1 MQRLILA
8 SGSPRRREL
17 LTRIGIPFDVM
28 VSDIDEELG
37 EHIHAE
43 TFAMI
48 MSRDKARGV
57 AAKLAKRHGLEEVRA
72 DDVPEPDQT
81 GDAKAGDAKAGDA
94 QATAEGYLVL
104 AADTVVARDG
114 HILGKPKN
122 RGDALRMLRLLSGGW
137 HEVITGITLIRTNT
151 GEEQTAAEITRVKF
165 RDADEDYLARYA
177 DTAEPYDKAG
187 AYGIQGYG
195 VFLVERIEG
204 DYHNVMG
211 LPLHRLSRML
221 EGVGIGPLSWLK

>member
-17 LTRIGIPFDVM
+17 LARIGIPFDVM
-28 VSDIDEELG
+28 VSGIDEELG

-48 MSRDKARGV
+48 MSRGKARDV
-57 AAKLAKRHGLEEVRA
+57 AAKLVKRHGLEAGRA
-72 DDVPEPDQT
+72 GNIPEPAD
-81 GDAKAGDAKAGDA
+81 
-94 QATAEGYLVL
+94 GYLVL

-114 HILGKPKN
+114 HILGKPEN
-122 RGDALRMLRLLSGGW
+122 RGDVLRMLRLLSGGW

-151 GEEQTAAEITRVKF
+151 GEEKTAAEITRVKF
-165 RDADEDYLARYA
+165 RDADEDFLARYA

-211 LPLHRLSRML
+211 LPLQRLSRML
-221 EGVGIGPLSWLK
+221 ESMGIEPLSWLK